1 LQQQGKLDAAIACY
15 QKVLQLQPGDASAAE
30 KLSSLI
36 AQKQRETTDSKFI
49 ELETES
55 GAQQPVS
62 VNKDEGYGLQ
72 PSSINLPPAPT
83 TETLNTPFTNPAEVS
98 EQVTSLNVPD
108 SGQVVNFQEV
118 EPYKNLAENFL
129 VQGKIKEAIA
139 ACQQALKI
147 RPDFIHA
154 YVTLGNALQAEGKIE
169 AAIRSYSQA
178 LELRPNF
185 AEVRA
190 NIGSM
195 YFKMGRLKKRSPITS
210 KPLPS
215 VQI

>member
-1 LQQQGKLDAAIACY
+1 LGSVLQQQGKLDAAIACY

-30 KLSSLI
+30 KLSSSI
-36 AQKQRETTDSKFI
+36 AQKQRETADSKFI

-62 VNKDEGYGLQ
+62 VNEDEGYGLQ

-139 ACQQALKI
+139 VCQQALKI

-154 YVTLGNALQAEGKIE
+154 YVTLGNALQAEGKMK
-169 AAIRSYSQA
+169 
-178 LELRPNF
+178 LRF
-185 AEVRA
+185 DR
-190 NIGSM
+190 I
-195 YFKMGRLKKRSPITS
+195 LKP
-210 KPLPS
+210 
-215 VQI
+215 